1 MADAPTSAP
10 KRRKR
15 GGRPRK
21 AEDERRGQFVGFW
34 VTPGEF
40 ADLRTMAADTTV
52 SAVMRAAVPGGP
64 VRPIRTRRGK
74 AVNVA
79 PIVAQLGRLG
89 GILRQYQVQ
98 AQYGALTDSLQRAI
112 EDTLQELGA
121 YLRRLAADDPET

>member
-1 MADAPTSAP
+1 MAAAPPSPT
-10 KRRKR
+10 RRKR
-15 GGRPRK
+15 GGRPPK
-21 AEDERRGQFVGFW
+21 PEDDRRGQFVGFW

-40 ADLRTMAADTTV
+40 ANLRTMAADTTV
-52 SAVMRAAVPGGP
+52 SAFMRAAMPGAP
-64 VRPIRTRRGK
+64 LPRPRRGK
-74 AVNVA
+74 AADNA

-98 AQYGALTDSLQRAI
+98 AQYGALTDSLQKAI